1 MNWPENTKFDES
13 NSIDATFCAD
23 RLSHRLKVKKSIS
36 HPQAMQTVSRNS
48 FWLIWGGEEKELALF
63 KLQPW

>member
-23 RLSHRLKVKKSIS
+23 RLSHRLKVKKSIFPS
-36 HPQAMQTVSRNS
+36 QAMQTVSRNS
-48 FWLIWGGEEKELALF
+48 FWLIWGGEENELVLF
-63 KLQPW
+63 KLQAW